1 MRQFLRLECIVVCT
15 GGALAYGRA
24 ALTLTK
30 GRRSSLLMTFVQG
43 VVIFVADCLNALTV
57 DEAMKRVLDCFK
69 SSREMLDQMVD
80 GFKALLPAIGIGNV
94 IAAFIFKGCA
104 LS

>member
-1 MRQFLRLECIVVCT
+1 MVMCT
-15 GGALAYGRA
+15 GGALAFRRA
-24 ALTLTK
+24 ALKLTK
-30 GRRSSLLMTFVQG
+30 GRRSSLLMAFVQG
-43 VVIFVADCLNALTV
+43 VVIFVADYLNALTV
-57 DEAMKRVLDCFK
+57 DEAMKRVIDCFK

-80 GFKALLPAIGIGNV
+80 GFKTLLPAIGIV